1 MITNTRN
8 FSIIAHI
15 DHGKSTLADRFLE
28 LSTGK
33 INSKEQVLDSMDL
46 ERERGITIKLKPVK
60 INLQLEGAKFVFN
73 IIDTPGH
80 VDFSYEVS
88 RSLAA
93 CEGALLLVDSV
104 NGVQAQTIANTTKA
118 IEQGLEIIPV
128 INKIDLINAETK
140 RVEEELY
147 NVFGFRKDEI
157 IKISAKTGENLN
169 GLISE
174 IVNKIPAPVKNSEKF
189 NSLIFDSYFDVF
201 QGAIALVRVFGGQV
215 KVGDKLRLLNVSKDI
230 FVEEVGV
237 FNPKKV
243 IKNNLK
249 SGEVGYIVTGE
260 KDISFVKVGD
270 TISEI
275 GFNKVLPGY
284 KEPRRVVYKGIYP
297 INGDDFEGLRLA
309 FQKLNLQDSSFTYSP
324 DVLGA
329 LGQGFKCGFLGNLHA
344 EIIESRVEREFGIS
358 VYSTPPTVMYYRGQE
373 EVVKPSDM
381 KTTQEILTEPWV
393 NVQIIVKDEYV
404 GQVMTLVSESR
415 GEFVKMEYLTTT
427 ENNKRVN
434 LIYNMPLSQVISGFF
449 DVLKSVSSGF
459 ASLDYSMIKGRK
471 VKVNKLDVLIAG
483 EKIEALSR
491 IVIDDNTNNTA
502 RRIAEKLKLNIPKQQ
517 FAVSIQVAVGG
528 KILAREDVKAYR
540 KDVTQKLYGGDKTR
554 RYKLL
559 EKQKAGKKKMKSIG
573 KIEVSSDIFRKISAV

>member
-104 NGVQAQTIANTTKA
+104 KGVQAQTIANTTKA

-449 DVLKSVSSGF
+449 DDLKSVSSGF

>member
-1 MITNTRN
+1 MLTQTRN

-28 LSTGK
+28 LSSGK
-33 INSKEQVLDSMDL
+33 LNSVEQVLDSMDL

-60 INLQLEGAKFVFN
+60 INLTVDKTDYTFN
-73 IIDTPGH
+73 LIDTPGH

-104 NGVQAQTIANTTKA
+104 KGVQAQTIANTTKA

-128 INKIDLINAETK
+128 INKIDLINAEVE
-140 RVEEELY
+140 RVEEELF
-147 NVFGFRKDEI
+147 NVFGFRKEEI
-157 IKISAKTGENLN
+157 IRISAKTGQNLD
-169 GLISE
+169 LLVKE
-174 IVNKIPAPVKNSEKF
+174 IIDKIPAPKRNSEEF

-201 QGAIALVRVFGGQV
+201 QGAIALVRVFGGEV
-215 KVGDKLRLLNVSKDI
+215 KVGDKLRLLNAKKDI
-230 FVEEVGV
+230 VVEEVGV
-237 FNPKKV
+237 FIPQKL
-243 IKNNLK
+243 IKHKLE

-270 TISEI
+270 TISEL
-275 GFNKVLPGY
+275 GFDKIFPGY
-284 KEPRRVVYKGIYP
+284 KEPQRVVYKGIYP

-324 DVLGA
+324 DVSGA

-344 EIIESRVEREFGIS
+344 EIIESRIEREFDIP
-358 VYSTPPTVMYYRGQE
+358 VFTTPPTVMYYRGEE
-373 EVVKPSDM
+373 EVVRPSDM

-393 NVQIIVKDEYV
+393 NIQIIVKDEYV
-404 GQVMTLVSESR
+404 GQIMTLVAESR

-434 LIYNMPLSQVISGFF
+434 LIYNMPLSEVISGFF
-449 DVLKSVSSGF
+449 DNLKSVSSGY
-459 ASLDYSMIKGRK
+459 ASLDYTVIKGRE
-471 VKVNKLDVLIAG
+471 VKVNKLDIFIAG
-483 EKIEALSR
+483 ESVDALSR
-491 IVIDDNTNNTA
+491 IVIDNNTDETA
-502 RRIAEKLKLNIPKQQ
+502 RKIAQKLKVSIPKQQ
-517 FAVSIQVAVGG
+517 FAVAIQVSIGG
-528 KILAREDVKAYR
+528 KVLAREDISAYR

-559 EKQKAGKKKMKSIG
+559 EKQKVGKKKMKSLG
-573 KIEVSSDIFRKISAV
+573 KIEVSSDVFRKISAV